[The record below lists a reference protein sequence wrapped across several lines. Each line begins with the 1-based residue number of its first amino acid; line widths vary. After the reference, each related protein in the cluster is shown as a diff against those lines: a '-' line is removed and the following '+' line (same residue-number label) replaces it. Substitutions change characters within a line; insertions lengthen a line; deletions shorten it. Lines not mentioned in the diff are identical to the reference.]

1 MSRIQPAKISY
12 FFSKGYTDLSNTIKG
27 AFSRNL
33 ETVGMFKETIALN
46 GITSAKGVVSM
57 GAMICVLIFGTIL
70 TAAASVIH
78 VAVLAF
84 AFAAIYIMFGI
95 VWLLDRIYILIHKI
109 SNACPNPECQEHFL
123 IPAYAC
129 PECGRVHTRLMP
141 GKYGI
146 LYRTCLCGNRM
157 PTTFLNGRNKLE
169 TAFCPTCGYN
179 LSGDTGSRQ
188 LAIPVIGGP
197 DVGKTCLIN
206 MGVYNMMNKVAVQRG
221 WEMEFMSELDKRE
234 YTSIIKR
241 MDKGILPDKTDK
253 DALTAYQ
260 ISVRIPNDKVGR
272 RLYIYDIS
280 GEMFSDSGLVQR
292 SKAFGYADGF
302 LFLIDPLTIP
312 DYSMKII
319 DTVEPEKYGASSKD
333 FDDIFD
339 IMLNNLQVLFNLKPS
354 DVLKRNLAV
363 VITKMDIPGLE
374 DEIGD
379 TAAQDYM
386 NHNPDCKSFEAA
398 KNAVCER
405 FLEENG
411 EGNFVREAKSRFKGV
426 RFFTASALGH
436 NIEGKAFSSVDAE
449 QPFMW
454 IIEQVD
460 PKMKT
465 MSKAG

>member
-1 MSRIQPAKISY
+1 MSKIQPAKISY
-12 FFSKGYTDLSNTIKG
+12 FFSKGYTDLANTIKG
-27 AFSRNL
+27 AFARNL
-33 ETVGMFKETIALN
+33 ETVSSFKDDF
-46 GITSAKGVVSM
+46 GVYGFPSVRGFISI
-57 GAMICVLIFGTIL
+57 GAMICVLVFGSLL
-70 TAAASVIH
+70 TAAASAVH

-84 AFAAIYIMFGI
+84 AFAVIYVLFGI
-95 VWLLDRIYILIHKI
+95 VWVIDRIYILIHKI

-146 LYRTCLCGNRM
+146 LHRTCLCGNRM
-157 PTTFLNGRNKLE
+157 PTTFLNGRNKLD
-169 TAFCPTCGYN
+169 TAYCPTCGQN

-206 MGVYNMMNKVAVQRG
+206 MGVYNMINKVAPQRG
-221 WEMEFMSELDKRE
+221 WEMEFMSELDNRE
-234 YTSIIKR
+234 YTNIIKR
-241 MDKGILPDKTDK
+241 MNKGIVPDKTDK

-260 ISVRIPNDKVGR
+260 IGVKIPNDKVGR

-312 DYSMKII
+312 DYSMKVI

-339 IMLNNLQVLFNLKPS
+339 IMLNNLQVLFNLKDS

-374 DEIGD
+374 EEIGD
-379 TAAQDYM
+379 TAAMEYM
-386 NHNPDCKSFEAA
+386 SQNPDCKTFEAA

-426 RFFTASALGH
+426 SFFTTSALGH
-436 NIEGKAFSSVDAE
+436 NTEGKAFFSADAE
-449 QPFMW
+449 KPFMW

-460 PKMKT
+460 PRMKAT
-465 MSKAG
+465 GKAG